1 MVVELASARQAL
13 EDEHRARAAELEQLR
28 KEGDELHGGL
38 QTAAQERDVAAQE
51 RDAAIQQRNATVQE
65 HDAAVATAGQAS
77 KREKTALAS
86 H

>member
-28 KEGDELHGGL
+28 KEGDELRGGL
-38 QTAAQERDVAAQE
+38 QTATQERDVAA
-51 RDAAIQQRNATVQE
+51 QE